1 MAELLLI
8 ISNSSGLSFE
18 YLNGAMQFT
27 TKNPTVGSTDTV
39 FCWCCD
45 KAINKKNLQRHYERY
60 HAGTKVEWKLEQP
73 KSTPKIS
80 TLFKNI
86 VSEV

>member
-39 FCWCCD
+39 FCWCC
-45 KAINKKNLQRHYERY
+45 EF
-60 HAGTKVEWKLEQP
+60 VV
-73 KSTPKIS
+73 STYTYICDL
-80 TLFKNI
+80 TLTDSNI
-86 VSEV
+86 VLHQPVHTKIDNNQNRTIILPQK